1 MKPHDLV
8 RTSQRRRRRRRV
20 GRGEGS
26 GRGKTSGRG
35 MLGQGARSGPGPTPG
50 FEGGQTPLLRRFPAR
65 RGFTNDRFRTD
76 YQPVNLDRLAQFDEG
91 SVVGAAELRARG
103 IIDDGLFKILAGGDL
118 PHPLTIRAPK
128 FSAAAKKKIEEA
140 GGTAEETPA

>member
-1 MKPHDLV
+1 MKPHTMV
-8 RTSQRRRRRRRV
+8 QTSRRRRRRV

-35 MLGQGARSGPGPTPG
+35 TLGQGARSGAGPMPG

-76 YQPVNLDRLAQFDEG
+76 YQPVNLGRLAQFDAG
-91 SVVGAAELRARG
+91 SVVGTAELKARG
-103 IIDDGLFKILAGGDL
+103 LINDGPYKILAAGEL
-118 PHPLTIRAPK
+118 PHALTVRAPK
-128 FSAAAKKKIEEA
+128 FSAAAKAKIEEV
-140 GGTAEETPA
+140 GGTAEEVKA

>member
-1 MKPHDLV
+1 
-8 RTSQRRRRRRRV
+8 
-20 GRGEGS
+20 
-26 GRGKTSGRG
+26 

-76 YQPVNLDRLAQFDEG
+76 YQPVNLGRLAQFDEG
-91 SVVGAAELRARG
+91 AVVGADELRARG

-128 FSAAAKKKIEEA
+128 FSAAAKQKIEEA
-140 GGTAEETPA
+140 GGTAEETQA